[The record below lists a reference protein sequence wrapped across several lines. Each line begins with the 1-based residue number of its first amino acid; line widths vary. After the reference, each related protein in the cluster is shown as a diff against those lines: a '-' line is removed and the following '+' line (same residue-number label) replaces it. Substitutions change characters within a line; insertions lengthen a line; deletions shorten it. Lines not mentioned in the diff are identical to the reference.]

1 MRQVGFHGVHTINL
15 LNYKDELDNAED
27 EVLEKKLESD
37 VLNIFELLKSSDFAR
52 LAA

>member
-1 MRQVGFHGVHTINL
+1 MRQVGFHRVHTINL
-15 LNYKDELDNAED
+15 LNYKDNAED

-37 VLNIFELLKSSDFAR
+37 VLKIFELLKSSDFAR